1 VAQPIMNNLD
11 TQGRAPHRL
20 FKEHLSWGNG
30 VYWKNL
36 KLMNRDLSR
45 LILIEDNKEAFAF
58 NRDNTILIPSW
69 NKDQTDNQL
78 VKLVPFL
85 VSLSQNDVKDVR
97 ETLRFYGNENTADNW
112 IAEKKEKR
120 KNSEQKRSSGGFL
133 GSVRKP
139 SLPSKKD

>member
-1 VAQPIMNNLD
+1 
-11 TQGRAPHRL
+11 
-20 FKEHLSWGNG
+20 
-30 VYWKNL
+30 
-36 KLMNRDLSR
+36 MNRDLSR